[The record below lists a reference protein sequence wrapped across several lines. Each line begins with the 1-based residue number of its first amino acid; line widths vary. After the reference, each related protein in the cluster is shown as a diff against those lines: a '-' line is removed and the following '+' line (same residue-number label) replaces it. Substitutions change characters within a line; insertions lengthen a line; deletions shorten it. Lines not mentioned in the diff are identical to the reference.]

1 MKIRSDILRVYQ
13 SLHTWTGI
21 CAGILLFIGFFGG
34 ALTMFKQPLER
45 WVSAPSAPIAALA
58 PQQMDTVVREVLARH
73 PAARKEFTLH
83 VQRNEANPAPVSWS
97 ASEGGREL
105 HLDAMR
111 WQASMGVDGSLQAQ
125 EVRPSLFG
133 ELVDLLHRTG
143 GIPGH
148 LGDEYLGGYLMGVA
162 GVLYFLALVSGV
174 ILLLPTLVKDFFAL
188 RQGKNR
194 KRFWL
199 DAHNVVG
206 IASLP
211 FHIVISLTVIV
222 FAFHDQFYDGLQE
235 VVYGERKMWVRP
247 SGAPGPGD
255 VRKLMPASALV
266 QRVQQEAPGFA
277 VTELLYMD
285 VESKR
290 PLVRAGVAHEGYVV
304 RGAVSGYVL
313 LEPYTGQV
321 LNTSML
327 PTKSDTW
334 SAIVAPFFSL
344 HFGSFGG
351 DWMRWVYFVFGLSGA
366 FLFYSGNLLW
376 VEKRRKNQ
384 LRGQE
389 ALPVQPRRTL
399 LLAAATVG
407 VCLGSVAGV
416 AGALLAAKWLH
427 AAAAN
432 LNVTLMT
439 AYYVIF
445 LACVVWAFWRGAARA
460 GVELLAVCALL
471 GLAIPVTSLLALAFP
486 SLGMW
491 AHGSL
496 GSVAVDLTAL
506 VLALL
511 LAWGARLAYRRARS
525 GPGDSVWSSAAVP
538 QVTAPP
544 EAQGTATAGAVA
556 AAGAVA
562 TGTAKPA
569 GPAG

>member
-45 WVSAPSAPIAALA
+45 WVSPPSAPIAALA
-58 PQQMDTVVREVLARH
+58 PQQMDRVVAQVLAQH
-73 PAARKEFTLH
+73 PAARQEFTLH
-83 VQRNEANPAPVSWS
+83 VQRDEANPAPVTWS
-97 ASEGGREL
+97 AGEGGREL
-105 HLDAMR
+105 QLDAMR
-111 WQASMGVDGSLQAQ
+111 WQATLDADGSVQAQ
-125 EVRPSLFG
+125 QVRPSLFG
-133 ELVDLLHRTG
+133 ELVDMLHRTG

-148 LGDEYLGGYLMGVA
+148 LGDEYVGVYLMGVA
-162 GVLYFLALVSGV
+162 GVLYFLALVSGL

-222 FAFHDQFYDGLQE
+222 FAFHDQFYDALQQ

-247 SGAPGPGD
+247 AGAPGPGD
-255 VRKLMPASALV
+255 ATRLMPASELV
-266 QRVQQEAPGFA
+266 KRVQQQAPGFA

-285 VESKR
+285 VEGKR
-290 PLVRAGVAHEGYVV
+290 PLVRAGVAHQGYVV

-334 SAIVAPFFSL
+334 SRIVAPFFSL
-344 HFGSFGG
+344 HFGSYGG
-351 DWMRWVYFVFGLSGA
+351 DWMRWVYFVFGLAGA

-389 ALPVQPRRTL
+389 ALPLQPRRTL

-407 VCLGSVAGV
+407 ICLGSVAGV

-427 AAAAN
+427 GAVAN
-432 LNVTLMT
+432 LNATLMT
-439 AYYVIF
+439 AYYSVF
-445 LACVVWAFWRGAARA
+445 LACVGWAFWRGAARA
-460 GVELLAVCALL
+460 GVELLALCALL
-471 GLAIPVTSLLALAFP
+471 GLAVPATSLLALAFP

-496 GSVAVDLTAL
+496 GVLAVDATAL

-511 LAWGARLAYRRARS
+511 LTWGARLAYRRARS
-525 GPGDSVWSSAAVP
+525 GPGDSVWSHAAGG
-538 QVTAPP
+538 A
-544 EAQGTATAGAVA
+544 AGMAA
-556 AAGAVA
+556 AAGQPAPAVPSVAPPAAAAVA
-562 TGTAKPA
+562 GDAPR
-569 GPAG
+569 

>member
-1 MKIRSDILRVYQ
+1 MKIRSEILRVYQ

-21 CAGILLFIGFFGG
+21 CAGMLLFIGFFGG

-45 WVSAPSAPIAALA
+45 WVSAPSAPVAALA
-58 PQQMDTVVREVLARH
+58 PQQMDAVVRQVLQQH
-73 PAARKEFTLH
+73 PAARKEFNLH
-83 VQRNEANPAPVSWS
+83 VQRDEANPAPVTWS
-97 ASEGGREL
+97 AGEGGREL

-111 WQASMGVDGSLQAQ
+111 WQASLDANGQLLAQ
-125 EVRPSLFG
+125 EIRPSLFG
-133 ELVDLLHRTG
+133 ELVDMLHRTG
-143 GIPGH
+143 GVPGT
-148 LGDEYLGGYLMGVA
+148 LGDEYLGVYLMGVA

-188 RQGKNR
+188 RKGKNR

-199 DAHNVVG
+199 DAHNVIG

-222 FAFHDQFYDGLQE
+222 FAFHDQFYDGLQH

-247 SGAPGPGD
+247 AGPPAPGD
-255 VRKLMPASALV
+255 VAQLMPASELV
-266 QRVQQEAPGFA
+266 RRVQQEAPGFD
-277 VTELLYMD
+277 VTELLFMD

-290 PLVRAGVAHEGYVV
+290 PLVRAGVAHDGYVV
-304 RGAVSGYVL
+304 RGAVSGFVL
-313 LEPYTGQV
+313 LDPYSGKV

-334 SAIVAPFFSL
+334 SSIVAPFFAL

-351 DWMRWVYFVFGLSGA
+351 DWMRWIYFVFGLSGA

-384 LRGQE
+384 LRG
-389 ALPVQPRRTL
+389 AMDLPQQPRRTV

-407 VCLGSVAGV
+407 TCLGSVAGV
-416 AGALLAAKWLH
+416 AAALLAAKWLH
-427 AAAAN
+427 ASAAN

-439 AYYVIF
+439 AYYGVF
-445 LACVVWAFWRGAARA
+445 LTCVAWAFWRGAARA
-460 GVELLAVCALL
+460 GVELLAFCALL
-471 GLAIPVTSLLALAFP
+471 GAAIPATSLVAVVFP

-496 GSVAVDLTAL
+496 GAVAVDATAL

-511 LAWGARLAYRRARS
+511 LACSARLAYRRARS
-525 GPGDSVWSSAAVP
+525 APADSVW
-538 QVTAPP
+538 
-544 EAQGTATAGAVA
+544 A
-556 AAGAVA
+556 AATMHAPAAA
-562 TGTAKPA
+562 TGIARGIGV
-569 GPAG
+569 GPAPGSVPD

>member
-21 CAGILLFIGFFGG
+21 CAGMLLFIGFFGG

-58 PQQMDTVVREVLARH
+58 PQQMDRVVDEVLARH

-83 VQRNEANPAPVSWS
+83 VQRNEANSAPVTWS
-97 ASEGGREL
+97 AGEGGREL

-111 WQASMGVDGSLQAQ
+111 WQATMGADGSVQAQ

-174 ILLLPTLVKDFFAL
+174 VLLLPTLVKDFFAL

-247 SGAPGPGD
+247 AGPPGPGD
-255 VRKLMPASALV
+255 ASQLMPASALV

-285 VESKR
+285 VEGKR

-327 PTKSDTW
+327 PTRSDTW

-384 LRGQE
+384 LRGQQ
-389 ALPVQPRRTL
+389 ALPPQPRRTV
-399 LLAAATVG
+399 LLASATVG

-427 AAAAN
+427 AATAN

-439 AYYVIF
+439 AYYTVF
-445 LACVVWAFWRGAARA
+445 LACVLWAFWRGAARA
-460 GVELLAVCALL
+460 GVELLALCALL
-471 GLAIPVTSLLALAFP
+471 GLAIPATSLLALAFP

-496 GSVAVDLTAL
+496 GAVAVDVTAL
-506 VLALL
+506 GLALL

-538 QVTAPP
+538 Q
-544 EAQGTATAGAVA
+544 ATAGAVA
-556 AAGAVA
+556 AGGAVA
-562 TGTAKPA
+562 TGSANPA